1 LVDAC
6 SINQTGVT
14 AMAPSKPGS
23 DNALWKNIFSQ
34 HVIHEGTTEEILSK
48 VPAFA
53 NLAPR
58 DLKEV
63 AAIVHKREYRAGE
76 PVFYQGD
83 PGLGMYIVQDGEV
96 SIAILGKDGNEQEL
110 AVLGDGD
117 FFGEL
122 ALLDE
127 SPRSANAICKTDCT
141 LIGFFRPDLFELIDK
156 KNTLGIKI
164 VLKLAEIV
172 AQRLRQTDKELS
184 KVKSQLERLQ
194 TRDERDSHVNKKNP
208 PKEESPGTQ
217 S

>member
-1 LVDAC
+1 
-6 SINQTGVT
+6 
-14 AMAPSKPGS
+14 MATSQS
-23 DNALWKNIFSQ
+23 STDNALWRNLFSQ
-34 HVIHEGTTEEILSK
+34 RVIREGTIEEVLSK

-58 DLKEV
+58 ELKEV
-63 AAIVHKREYRAGE
+63 AAIVHKREYRSGE

-83 PGLGMYIVQDGEV
+83 PGLGMYIVKDGEV
-96 SIAILGKDGNEQEL
+96 SIVIQGKDGNEREL
-110 AVLGDGD
+110 ALFGDGD

-127 SPRSANAICKTDCT
+127 SPRSANAICKTECT

-156 KNTLGIKI
+156 NTTLGIKI

-172 AQRLRQTDKELS
+172 AQRLRHTDKELS

-194 TRDERDSHVNKKNP
+194 AQEERDSHENEKVP
-208 PKEESPGTQ
+208 IKEESVGKKE
-217 S
+217 

>member
-1 LVDAC
+1 M
-6 SINQTGVT
+6 ST
-14 AMAPSKPGS
+14 AKASS
-23 DNALWKNIFSQ
+23 DNAIWKNLFSQ
-34 HVIHEGTTEEILSK
+34 RVVQEGSIEEVLSK

-58 DLKEV
+58 ELKEV
-63 AAIVHKREYRAGE
+63 AAIVHKREYRTGE

-96 SIAILGKDGNEQEL
+96 SITILGKDGNDSEL
-110 AVLGDGD
+110 AVLNDGD

-141 LIGFFRPDLFELIDK
+141 LIGFFRPDLFELIEK
-156 KNTLGIKI
+156 KTSLGIKI

-184 KVKSQLERLQ
+184 KVKSQLERLKV
-194 TRDERDSHVNKKNP
+194 RDERSAHGNEKSGTS
-208 PKEESPGTQ
+208 KEEGST

>member
-1 LVDAC
+1 
-6 SINQTGVT
+6 
-14 AMAPSKPGS
+14 MAPSKSGS
-23 DNALWKNIFSQ
+23 DSALWKNIFSQ
-34 HVIHEGTTEEILSK
+34 RVIHEGTTEEILSK

-58 DLKEV
+58 ELKEV

-76 PVFYQGD
+76 PIFYQGD

-96 SIAILGKDGNEQEL
+96 SIAILGKDGNEQVL

-141 LIGFFRPDLFELIDK
+141 LIGFFRPDLFELIEK

-194 TRDERDSHVNKKNP
+194 TQDERDSHVNKKGQA
-208 PKEESPGTQ
+208 KEESSGPQ

>member
-1 LVDAC
+1 
-6 SINQTGVT
+6 
-14 AMAPSKPGS
+14 MAPSKSGS
-23 DNALWKNIFSQ
+23 TSALWKNLFSQ
-34 HVIHEGTTEEILSK
+34 RVIREGTTEEVLSK

-83 PGLGMYIVQDGEV
+83 PGLGMYIVQEGEV
-96 SIAILGKDGNEQEL
+96 SIAIMGKDGNEQEL

-141 LIGFFRPDLFELIDK
+141 LIGFFRPDLFELIEK
-156 KNTLGIKI
+156 ENTFGIKI

-172 AQRLRQTDKELS
+172 AERLRKTDKELS

-194 TRDERDSHVNKKNP
+194 TRDERGSHAIKKSP
-208 PKEESPGTQ
+208 PKEESPGA
-217 S
+217 

>member
-1 LVDAC
+1 MFD
-6 SINQTGVT
+6 
-14 AMAPSKPGS
+14 KPHWSNADGTLQNPVLN
-23 DNALWKNIFSQ
+23 NALWKNLFSQ
-34 HVIHEGTTEEILSK
+34 RVIREGTTEEVLSK

-53 NLAPR
+53 NLSPR

-141 LIGFFRPDLFELIDK
+141 LIGFFRPDLFELIEK
-156 KNTLGIKI
+156 ENTL
-164 VLKLAEIV
+164 
-172 AQRLRQTDKELS
+172 R
-184 KVKSQLERLQ
+184 
-194 TRDERDSHVNKKNP
+194 H
-208 PKEESPGTQ
+208 
-217 S
+217 

>member
-1 LVDAC
+1 M
-6 SINQTGVT
+6 T
-14 AMAPSKPGS
+14 PSKPSS
-23 DNALWKNIFSQ
+23 DNALWKNLFSQ
-34 HVIHEGTTEEILSK
+34 RVIREGTTEEVLSK

-141 LIGFFRPDLFELIDK
+141 LIGFFRPDLFELIEK

-164 VLKLAEIV
+164 VLKLSEIV

-194 TRDERDSHVNKKNP
+194 TREERDPNVSKK
-208 PKEESPGTQ
+208 SQ
-217 S
+217 

>member
-1 LVDAC
+1 MAT
-6 SINQTGVT
+6 SQTG
-14 AMAPSKPGS
+14 MN
-23 DNALWKNIFSQ
+23 NALWKNFFSSKT
-34 HVIHEGTTEEILSK
+34 VREGTTEDVIKK

-53 NLAPR
+53 SLSPR
-58 DLKEV
+58 ELKEV
-63 AAIVHKREYRAGE
+63 AAIVHKRDYRAGE

-96 SIAILGKDGNEQEL
+96 SITILGKDENESEL
-110 AVLGDGD
+110 IVLNDGD

-141 LIGFFRPDLFELIDK
+141 LIGFFRPDLFEVIEK
-156 KNTLGIKI
+156 NNTLGIKI

-194 TRDERDSHVNKKNP
+194 TRSERDYHGSEKDP
-208 PKEESPGTQ
+208 TKEENAGS
-217 S
+217 